1 MNNENFQVLEML
13 KTLFKITIK
22 QTISQENSTA
32 FRFGVI
38 TNINQEDEM
47 LYIQIPTGFLKKSVS
62 KIKSEVSKTTQL
74 TVSIKIRLGLS

>member
-1 MNNENFQVLEML
+1 MNNKNFQVLEML
-13 KTLFKITIK
+13 KALFKITIK

-47 LYIQIPTGFLKKSVS
+47 LYIQIPTCFLKKISLQN
-62 KIKSEVSKTTQL
+62 KE
-74 TVSIKIRLGLS
+74 